1 MPSDLYPS
9 IGHPDLSRWETLA
22 RRIVW
27 AAAAGAGLVTLIGMG
42 TSFAGLRWTYLGAG
56 FPTQVASVAP
66 LIVDLLTLVA
76 YVGLLV
82 LPDKLYP
89 SAVLAAGVLLSAG
102 AQGYHARHGG
112 VAAPITDGRLVFV
125 LGASFM
131 IFAGLALHLLWKI
144 LERALPADFILAM
157 RGTPSLPAPPTR
169 APVTGV
175 ARRVSAPS
183 SPAGD
188 LPGGFPDV
196 DALREPWTH
205 NPPQVEKPQVRTAR
219 TPPRALRAVTRTQA
233 LDQAQNG
240 PCAADCEHHAGV
252 HVGKSTRYRCLG
264 TLQGKRDDCPACVKT
279 REARSA

>member
-9 IGHPDLSRWETLA
+9 AGHPDLSRWETLA

-82 LPDKLYP
+82 LPGKLYP

-112 VAAPITDGRLVFV
+112 IAAPITDGRLIFV

-144 LERALPADFILAM
+144 LERALPADFITAM
-157 RGTPSLPAPPTR
+157 RGVER
-169 APVTGV
+169 KGDPVT
-175 ARRVSAPS
+175 APMS
-183 SPAGD
+183 VPAVRQGGD
-188 LPGGFPDV
+188 FPDV

-205 NPPQVEKPQVRTAR
+205 KPPQVEKPQLS
-219 TPPRALRAVTRTQA
+219 PPRALRAVAQPTRTQA

-240 PCAADCEHHAGV
+240 PCAAGCEHHAGV
-252 HVGKSTRYRCLG
+252 KVGKSTRYRCQN